1 MVPFSFATLPPA
13 ACKERRMLSSAES
26 ASFKTGRNPA
36 EPLSNT
42 RSPSMRNSIVLV
54 LAALLATVAAAA
66 PLPYDESADA
76 KAAVRQALAA
86 AKESRVPVFV
96 IFGANWCEDC
106 RALDRAVK
114 SGKSAELL
122 AREFKVVKVDIGNFD
137 RNLALVAA
145 YGNPIKKGI
154 PAAVVLSP
162 NNEVL
167 YATRAGEL
175 ADARRMS
182 ESGIYDFLRKVTQT
196 AKAKQ

>member
-1 MVPFSFATLPPA
+1 
-13 ACKERRMLSSAES
+13 
-26 ASFKTGRNPA
+26 
-36 EPLSNT
+36 
-42 RSPSMRNSIVLV
+42 MRNSIPLV
-54 LAALLATVAAAA
+54 LAALLATVAIAA

-76 KAAVRQALAA
+76 KAAVKQALAA
-86 AKESRVPVFV
+86 AKESRIPVFL

-106 RALDRAVK
+106 RALDRAIQ

-122 AREFKVVKVDIGNFD
+122 AREFRVVKVDIGNFD
-137 RNLALVAA
+137 RNLDLVAA

-162 NNEVL
+162 DNEVL

-196 AKAKQ
+196 AKVKR

>member
-1 MVPFSFATLPPA
+1 
-13 ACKERRMLSSAES
+13 
-26 ASFKTGRNPA
+26 
-36 EPLSNT
+36 
-42 RSPSMRNSIVLV
+42 MRNSLAFL
-54 LAALLATVAAAA
+54 LAAMLATIATAA

-86 AKESRVPVFV
+86 AKESRTPVFV

-106 RALDRAVK
+106 RALDRAIK
-114 SGKSAELL
+114 SGRSAELL

-137 RNLALVAA
+137 RNLDLVAA

-162 NNEVL
+162 SNEVL

-182 ESGIYDFLRKVTQT
+182 ESGIYDFLRKVTRT
-196 AKAKQ
+196 AKAKR